1 MTRTY
6 SEPRV
11 TIAVNGSS
19 EWTVGDGE
27 NPPDLSLTVSIG
39 MDSLTYRLCRICW
52 SLQTR
57 IERADPVVCEDCA
70 SIIDDQR
77 AEAEAS

>member
-6 SEPRV
+6 MEPRV

-27 NPPDLSLTVSIG
+27 KTPTLALTVTIG
-39 MDSLTYRLCRICW
+39 MDSLTYRLCTVCW
-52 SLQTR
+52 TLQTR
-57 IERADPVVCEDCA
+57 LETGDPVVCEDCYA
-70 SIIDDQR
+70 IVGATR
-77 AEAEAS
+77 